1 MQEYLELCKDLLV
14 NGLMFSDEGL
24 SPWQFKNIIVV
35 ALRLGEFE
43 WTENFIHKYN
53 ERLPEQYRD
62 NSVTFNLARLNWYQK
77 KYDKVVE
84 LLREVEYEDFAY
96 NLGAKSMLLTTY
108 YETDEIEPLYS
119 LLESFRVYLNRDKK
133 MPEQQKTY
141 YRNLIKLTKKLTKIM
156 PGDKKAIEKF
166 KTEINET
173 KGIADLR
180 WLKEKIAELE

>member
-1 MQEYLELCKDLLV
+1 
-14 NGLMFSDEGL
+14 
-24 SPWQFKNIIVV
+24 
-35 ALRLGEFE
+35 
-43 WTENFIHKYN
+43 
-53 ERLPEQYRD
+53 
-62 NSVTFNLARLNWYQK
+62 
-77 KYDKVVE
+77 
-84 LLREVEYEDFAY
+84 
-96 NLGAKSMLLTTY
+96 
-108 YETDEIEPLYS
+108 
-119 LLESFRVYLNRDKK
+119 